1 MTSLLKQLGIYGWK
15 QEDENLVLSSLL
27 TGDPLLMIGAHGGAK
42 THIAYKMAQA
52 LSKRFIAYDASKSL
66 FEDVLGFPNVESLKN
81 GRVEY
86 VPSAV
91 TVWDKQ
97 FILIDEINRALP
109 ELQAKWLEIIRSR
122 KIMGFPTDVKWV
134 WAAMN
139 PLTDSRY
146 NGTQVMDAA
155 LIGRFSIFLY
165 PPEALDMEED
175 DRIRVVEHINGDDAP
190 SLGEWVQNVNS
201 RTVSPAQTGE
211 TGQRISR
218 ILTLAAGHF
227 LRLRQQFET
236 LGTFLSRFSILV
248 MKETDGK
255 VKLDGRRLGFMYRNL
270 LAFRAVELARNEA
283 MGDELPAFSESAKR
297 VMLAGIPVGI
307 NQDGINKEEFLH
319 KVEIC
324 LDLLADY
331 FRDGSDLSRTETIY
345 RLFTCADVLEKTR
358 ILLTENLSDL
368 AKSKAWNDLAGGQQ
382 DISVLAYVA
391 LQVEAHRPGTVP
403 VELLEKLAGRVGSS
417 SLSSASVPLLKNES
431 IEHLDEINR
440 LLDQPTDL
448 EQMIAFHRVRE
459 LAERDQI
466 TSESLQRVRR
476 SIRADVQE
484 FRKLLQVTPACA
496 EPGRSACAEPGPTA
510 CTAEPKQRVAA

>member
-1 MTSLLKQLGIYGWK
+1 MTSLLQQLGIYGWK
-15 QEDENLVLSSLL
+15 REEENLVLSSLL
-27 TGDPLLMIGAHGGAK
+27 TGDPLLMIGAHGAAK
-42 THIAYKMAQA
+42 THIACKMAEA
-52 LSKRFIAYDASKSL
+52 LDKRFIAYDASKAL

-122 KIMGFPTDVKWV
+122 KIMGFPTEVKWV

-139 PLTDSRY
+139 PSGDSRY
-146 NGTQVMDAA
+146 NGTQTMDAA
-155 LIGRFSIFLY
+155 LIGRFAIFLY
-165 PPEALDMEED
+165 PPEALDMEEE

-190 SLGEWVQNVNS
+190 SIGEWLDEVGN
-201 RTVSPAQTGE
+201 RTISETQTAE
-211 TGQRISR
+211 TGGAIGG

-227 LRLRQQFET
+227 MRLRKQFDT
-236 LGTFLSRFSILV
+236 LGTFLSRFSVLAL
-248 MKETDGK
+248 KETDGK

-270 LAFRAVELARNEA
+270 LAFRAVELARYEA
-283 MGDELPAFSESAKR
+283 LGDELPEFPESAKR
-297 VMLAGIPVGI
+297 VILAGIPVGI

-331 FRDGSDLSRTETIY
+331 FREGSDLARTETIY
-345 RLFTCADVLEKTR
+345 RLFTCSDVLEKAR
-358 ILLTENLSDL
+358 ILLKENLSDL
-368 AKSKAWNDLAGGQQ
+368 AKSKAWNDLADGEQ

-403 VELLEKLAGRVGSS
+403 VELLEKLAGRITSGSLCS
-417 SLSSASVPLLKNES
+417 TSIPLLKGEA
-431 IEHLDEINR
+431 IEHLDDVNR
-440 LLDQPTDL
+440 LLDQTTDM

-459 LAERDQI
+459 LTDRGAI
-466 TSESLQRVRR
+466 SNAGLQRVRK
-476 SIRADVQE
+476 SIRADMQE
-484 FRKLLQVTPACA
+484 FRKLVQ
-496 EPGRSACAEPGPTA
+496 
-510 CTAEPKQRVAA
+510 AA

>member
-1 MTSLLKQLGIYGWK
+1 MKSLLKQMGIYGWK
-15 QEDENLVLSSLL
+15 EDDENLVLSSLL
-27 TGDPLLMIGAHGGAK
+27 TGDPLLMIGSHGSAK

-52 LSKRFIAYDASKSL
+52 LNKRFIAYDASKAL

-122 KIMGFPTDVKWV
+122 KIMGFPTEVKWV

-139 PLTDSRY
+139 PSTDSRY
-146 NGTQVMDAA
+146 NGTQIMDAA
-155 LIGRFSIFLY
+155 LIGRFAIFLY

-190 SLGEWVQNVNS
+190 SLSEWIQGTNS
-201 RTVSPAQTGE
+201 RTVSSAQTEE
-211 TGQRISR
+211 TGAC
-218 ILTLAAGHF
+218 LTQVLTRAAGHF
-227 LRLRQQFET
+227 VRLRAQFDS
-236 LGTFLSRFSILV
+236 LGMFLSRFSMLV

-283 MGDELPAFSESAKR
+283 MGDKLPEFSESAKR
-297 VMLAGIPVGI
+297 VILAGIPVGI

-331 FRDGSDLSRTETIY
+331 FRDGSDLARTETIY
-345 RLFTCADVLEKTR
+345 QLFTCSDLLEKTR

-368 AKSKAWNDLAGGQQ
+368 AKSKAWNDLAEGEQ

-391 LQVEAHRPGTVP
+391 LQVEAHRPGTIP
-403 VELLEKLAGRVGSS
+403 SELLEKLAGKVGIHSLTSS
-417 SLSSASVPLLKNES
+417 SIPLLKDES

-440 LLDQPTDL
+440 LLDQSTDM
-448 EQMIAFHRVRE
+448 EQIIAFHCIRE
-459 LAERDQI
+459 LANQGRV
-466 TSESLQRVRR
+466 TSESLRQVRSRIRRDVNEFKKLVACGELPQRTAR
-476 SIRADVQE
+476 
-484 FRKLLQVTPACA
+484 A
-496 EPGRSACAEPGPTA
+496 EPNTRG
-510 CTAEPKQRVAA
+510 AAA

>member
-1 MTSLLKQLGIYGWK
+1 MKSLLKQLGIYGWK
-15 QEDENLVLSSLL
+15 EDDENLVLSSLL
-27 TGDPLLMIGAHGGAK
+27 TGDPLLMIGSHGSAK

-52 LSKRFIAYDASKSL
+52 LNKHFIAYDASKAL

-122 KIMGFPTDVKWV
+122 KIMGFPTEVKWV

-139 PLTDSRY
+139 PSTDTRY
-146 NGTQVMDAA
+146 NGTQIMDAA
-155 LIGRFSIFLY
+155 LIGRFAIFLY

-190 SLGEWVQNVNS
+190 SLSEWVQGANS
-201 RTVSPAQTGE
+201 RTVSSVQTGE
-211 TGQRISR
+211 TGHC
-218 ILTLAAGHF
+218 LTQVLTRAAGHF
-227 LRLRQQFET
+227 VRLRAQFES
-236 LGTFLSRFSILV
+236 LGMFLSRFSMLV

-283 MGDELPAFSESAKR
+283 MGNELQEFSESAKR
-297 VMLAGIPVGI
+297 VILAGIPVGI

-331 FRDGSDLSRTETIY
+331 FRDGSDLARTETIY
-345 RLFTCADVLEKTR
+345 RLFTCSDLLEKTR

-368 AKSKAWNDLAGGQQ
+368 AKSKAWNDLAEGEQ

-391 LQVEAHRPGTVP
+391 LQVEANRPGTVP

-417 SLSSASVPLLKNES
+417 SLSSGCIPLLKNES
-431 IEHLDEINR
+431 IEHLDEVNR
-440 LLDQPTDL
+440 LLDQPTDM
-448 EQMIAFHRVRE
+448 EKMIAFHRVRE
-459 LAERDQI
+459 LADRGQI
-466 TSESLQRVRR
+466 TAAGLLRVRK

-484 FRKLLQVTPACA
+484 FRNLLARNESAQQPART
-496 EPGRSACAEPGPTA
+496 EPSGSA
-510 CTAEPKQRVAA
+510 AA

>member
-1 MTSLLKQLGIYGWK
+1 MKSLLEQLGIYGWK
-15 QEDENLVLSSLL
+15 KNDENLVLSSLL
-27 TGDPLLMIGAHGGAK
+27 TGDPLLMIGSHGAAK
-42 THIAYKMAQA
+42 THIAFKMAQA
-52 LSKRFIAYDASKSL
+52 MDKRFIAYDASKAL

-122 KIMGFPTDVKWV
+122 KIMGFSTEVKWV

-139 PLTDSRY
+139 PSTDGRY

-165 PPEALDMEED
+165 PPEALDMEEE

-190 SLGEWVQNVNS
+190 SLGEWAPGACS
-201 RTVSPAQTGE
+201 RTVTSAETAATGE
-211 TGQRISR
+211 RISR
-218 ILTLAAGHF
+218 LLSAAAGHF
-227 LRLRQQFET
+227 VRLREQFET
-236 LGTFLSRFSILV
+236 LGVFLSRLSMLV

-270 LAFRAVELARNEA
+270 LSARAVELARHDT
-283 MGDELPAFSESAKR
+283 MKDELPEFAESAKR
-297 VMLAGIPVGI
+297 VILASIPVGI

-331 FRDGSDLSRTETIY
+331 FRDGSDLSRTEMVY
-345 RLFTCADVLEKTR
+345 RLFTCSDLLEKTR

-368 AKSKAWNDLAGGQQ
+368 AKAKAWNDLADGTA

-391 LQVEAHRPGTVP
+391 LQVEAHRPGTIP
-403 VELLEKLAGRVGSS
+403 LELLEKLSARVGSS
-417 SLSSASVPLLKNES
+417 SLSTGAIPALKNES
-431 IEHLDEINR
+431 IEHMDEVNK
-440 LLDQPTDL
+440 LLEQPTDM
-448 EQMIAFHRVRE
+448 ERIIAFHRVKE
-459 LAERDQI
+459 MAEQGQI
-466 TSESLQRVRR
+466 TPAAIQRVRKLVR
-476 SIRADVQE
+476 SDAE
-484 FRKLLQVTPACA
+484 GFRKLLQAQP
-496 EPGRSACAEPGPTA
+496 
-510 CTAEPKQRVAA
+510 VAA